1 MGKRQ
6 VLSINTIT
14 AADIKRRHPR
24 HLTCETDRVYAQLAN
39 DIYELLLSD
48 FTFMEDRQ
56 FRNVCINLT
65 LFFEDKR
72 SGLHLFEAFQHMYQK
87 MYGCYLPF
95 YATAGADAPEA
106 PLDEMRF
113 MLWHSCVAERGG
125 LVLNPTNEA
134 LKNHAEK
141 LLNLWRE
148 RSQELPSNEEL
159 ANYLYAE
166 ETQTGGD
173 YVTTV
178 LVWLSRYCP
187 LGRWFTNISDKKLID
202 EYTYLLHG
210 ADKDTM
216 VYAAECFSMAEQR
229 TWPLSVTLQ
238 HAYAEMIRIDM
249 DDADDK
255 LAEAIDHIDSKPF
268 SIYEVVDCE
277 EGKVRLKDFLG
288 QIISVDQSCFIGNVK
303 QLARRNTH
311 LSGVLICF
319 SGKWRFLGP
328 SFWSKP
334 EKKYVEKC
342 LSAMRREHHIMHDFV
357 GQYDDFVSSHGGE
370 RLYFFRNERE
380 HRRWLTNELKLSAG
394 ELPVGKNENHP
405 MAVFFEDNGLM
416 TNCYEINCI
425 KHPKNPVYST
435 TAAAENSMDYFIQRL
450 CSPCMMI
457 YLMKHDLLPDVML
470 NDMHG
475 QEHGRRL
482 MQDNIDFLARCLR
495 RDITND
501 AVARPRTFLLEE
513 EAGDNDAKQPLDMF
527 VRLIA
532 QEKSI
537 RSKANKEWRVV
548 SANATTTVIRDVA
561 RRKEHKIP
569 TRAIYEAYLALDAD
583 QIQVATL
590 VPFVGREFAPAASAL
605 LYNVV
610 GKGQWRNNLR
620 KQVNEIMNRGGFA
633 ELYKWV
639 SDNMRND

>member
-1 MGKRQ
+1 
-6 VLSINTIT
+6 
-14 AADIKRRHPR
+14 
-24 HLTCETDRVYAQLAN
+24 
-39 DIYELLLSD
+39 
-48 FTFMEDRQ
+48 
-56 FRNVCINLT
+56 
-65 LFFEDKR
+65 
-72 SGLHLFEAFQHMYQK
+72 
-87 MYGCYLPF
+87 
-95 YATAGADAPEA
+95 
-106 PLDEMRF
+106 
-113 MLWHSCVAERGG
+113 
-125 LVLNPTNEA
+125 
-134 LKNHAEK
+134 
-141 LLNLWRE
+141 
-148 RSQELPSNEEL
+148 
-159 ANYLYAE
+159 
-166 ETQTGGD
+166 
-173 YVTTV
+173 
-178 LVWLSRYCP
+178 
-187 LGRWFTNISDKKLID
+187 
-202 EYTYLLHG
+202 
-210 ADKDTM
+210 
-216 VYAAECFSMAEQR
+216 
-229 TWPLSVTLQ
+229 
-238 HAYAEMIRIDM
+238 
-249 DDADDK
+249 
-255 LAEAIDHIDSKPF
+255 
-268 SIYEVVDCE
+268 
-277 EGKVRLKDFLG
+277 
-288 QIISVDQSCFIGNVK
+288 
-303 QLARRNTH
+303 
-311 LSGVLICF
+311 
-319 SGKWRFLGP
+319 
-328 SFWSKP
+328 
-334 EKKYVEKC
+334 
-342 LSAMRREHHIMHDFV
+342 
-357 GQYDDFVSSHGGE
+357 
-370 RLYFFRNERE
+370 
-380 HRRWLTNELKLSAG
+380 
-394 ELPVGKNENHP
+394 
-405 MAVFFEDNGLM
+405 M